1 MQAMYAVIDDIDA
14 LFSDV
19 GEVQKELETSGAE
32 RMVDANEIY
41 ELLETHYLRSDRVQ
55 FVTTHLLVSLGLR
68 SNCNEE
74 DIINV
79 PDESDDDYLEDLH
92 CTSSMENIAL
102 NDPDVLDLSSSDF
115 GCAAESHMHY
125 VNREMKSIVDSN
137 PGHAEALAACQVDMC
152 LSDSVSQNKRENSFQ
167 VHGTESTAS
176 SSSSSS
182 SVTAD
187 ASKNESYIVVKAA
200 VQGSNTKLN
209 LELNNSHAISVPN
222 NQNDNFMCDVNNND
236 PNNNTEY
243 QVPVQAEDKQEQHDS
258 PTTREADESGLE
270 FEDQD
275 DIRCKLLE
283 EAVLIHH
290 TVPRQ
295 NLEQIYSYLEAN
307 LDHKNRVQIV
317 MQEFLRME
325 WAPEL
330 CASAVSDNSSV
341 SDKSD
346 VTWNHSKNVRETQ
359 VLSSPQPCTSSV
371 EEIDTVKKNDA
382 KTNIHPEPQPST
394 SKMNRKAFKSND
406 MYPFRSRNSKLKK
419 IGSSFNKKCGV
430 KVEEGKASK
439 SCLSHRKPSSK
450 ECDTS
455 CVTENILPTTDSVI
469 KTVLSAADTKQPDV
483 WEVSSTSSNTSAEWN
498 YRVTNDT
505 WGIDIT
511 STANCNIQT
520 KPIVISDD
528 FALKTDTSESLRPG
542 WKDAKPDIYA
552 AGESVIP
559 SSSTESVELI
569 ASTLTRKRR
578 KSKEESLDEET
589 SPDKISRQGN
599 TNQSNLLPQMKVAAE
614 EIMLTQNQ
622 LKYKSLL
629 MEMFPDADPQY
640 LKQQCQ
646 TLQTEESVL
655 NMVTE
660 LLESDDYPHRQTLK
674 ETCVGSST
682 GPSISVE
689 DGVEMQF
696 DTLVAIL
703 PNADPTYLWET
714 CEKIGSDENAMK
726 NFVAHALETK
736 KYPTRED
743 YLKRQET
750 LALQKKYTEQ
760 FSIEGFLEVIPDPF
774 KYFLEDKRNH
784 VETEHAISYLKRRY
798 RRIRCTDLRNTF
810 FHKHCNLTLTC
821 QELDSFKGVLRR
833 CKRSEYE
840 CSLPTGVNVPF
851 LQEVSSSLT

>member
-1 MQAMYAVIDDIDA
+1 MFAVIDDVEA

-19 GEVQKELETSGAE
+19 GEVQKELEMFGAE
-32 RMVDANEIY
+32 RIVDANEIY

-68 SNCNEE
+68 SNCDEG
-74 DIINV
+74 DVINV
-79 PDESDDDYLEDLH
+79 PDESDDYLEDLH
-92 CTSSMENIAL
+92 CTSSMEYIAL

-115 GCAAESHMHY
+115 GCAAESRMLY
-125 VNREMKSIVDSN
+125 VTGEMNSIMDSST
-137 PGHAEALAACQVDMC
+137 GHAEALAACQVDMC
-152 LSDSVSQNKRENSFQ
+152 LSESVSQNKRKNSFH
-167 VHGTESTAS
+167 VHGTEPTASLSLS
-176 SSSSSS
+176 SSSSLSS
-182 SVTAD
+182 SVAAD
-187 ASKNESYIVVKAA
+187 ASKNESYVLVKAA
-200 VQGSNTKLN
+200 VQSSHTNLN
-209 LELNNSHAISVPN
+209 LEPNNSHAISIPN

-243 QVPVQAEDKQEQHDS
+243 QVPVQAENKQEQLDS
-258 PTTREADESGLE
+258 PAREADESGEE

-330 CASAVSDNSSV
+330 CASALSNNSSV
-341 SDKSD
+341 GNKSD
-346 VTWNHSKNVRETQ
+346 ITWDHSKNVSETH
-359 VLSSPQPCTSSV
+359 VPSNPQSCTSV
-371 EEIDTVKKNDA
+371 EETDTIKKNDSEM
-382 KTNIHPEPQPST
+382 NIHPEPQPST
-394 SKMNRKAFKSND
+394 SKINRKACTSYD
-406 MYPFRSRNSKLKK
+406 MYPFRSKNSKLNKM
-419 IGSSFNKKCGV
+419 GSPFNKKYGM
-430 KVEEGKASK
+430 KVEQGKVSK
-439 SCLSHRKPSSK
+439 SYLSVGKPSK
-450 ECDTS
+450 ECNTS
-455 CVTENILPTTDSVI
+455 HVPESILPTIDSVI
-469 KTVLSAADTKQPDV
+469 KTVPSATDTKQPDV
-483 WEVSSTSSNTSAEWN
+483 WEVSSTSMSNISAESE
-498 YRVTNDT
+498 YRITNNICET
-505 WGIDIT
+505 DIT
-511 STANCNIQT
+511 STANYNIQT
-520 KPIVISDD
+520 QPIVISDD
-528 FALKTDTSESLRPG
+528 FALKTDTSESSRPG
-542 WKDAKPDIYA
+542 WKDAKPDVCA
-552 AGESVIP
+552 AGEAVIP
-559 SSSTESVELI
+559 LSSTESVELI
-569 ASTLTRKRR
+569 ACTLTRKRR
-578 KSKEESLDEET
+578 KSKGESLDEES
-589 SPDKISRQGN
+589 SPDKISRQKN
-599 TNQSNLLPQMKVAAE
+599 TNQKNLLPQRKVATE

-646 TLQTEESVL
+646 TLQTEESVF
-655 NMVTE
+655 NVVTE
-660 LLESDDYPHRQTLK
+660 LLENANYPHRQTLK
-674 ETCVGSST
+674 EARVESLA
-682 GPSISVE
+682 GPSVSEE
-689 DGVEMQF
+689 DRVEMQF

-743 YLKRQET
+743 YLKRQEA

-760 FSIEGFLEVIPDPF
+760 FSIEGFLEIIPDPF

-798 RRIRCTDLRNTF
+798 RRIRCTDLRSTF
-810 FHKHCNLTLTC
+810 FHNHCNLTLTC

-840 CSLPTGVNVPF
+840 CSLPAGVNVPF
-851 LQEVSSSLT
+851 LQEVSSAGT